1 MSIKK
6 YLLALVLASLATLG
20 WANTAADQLSSL
32 LKFQTLQAQFKQAT
46 LSGQRVLR
54 RASGKMS
61 VKRPGK
67 FRWSV
72 IKPMQTL
79 LIINGT
85 TAWNY
90 DKDLMQAT
98 KQHLSK
104 AQGLNAASLLSGDA
118 KDLANNFQIK
128 QEPTQGTKEKTFM
141 LIPNAQTS
149 FTSIQLSF
157 EGQQLL
163 SMQTTNALGQRTV
176 FMFSKVSYNQ
186 PIADSLFKFKPP
198 KGVDVLDNG
207 K

>member
-6 YLLALVLASLATLG
+6 YVVATLLVVLTAYS
-20 WANTAADQLSSL
+20 WANDAADKLSSL
-32 LKFQTLQAQFKQAT
+32 MNFKTLQAQFKQAT
-46 LSGQRVLR
+46 LADQRVLR
-54 RASGKMS
+54 RASGQMW
-61 VKRPGK
+61 VKRPGL

-72 IKPMQTL
+72 SKPMQTL
-79 LIINGT
+79 LVINKT

-98 KQHLSK
+98 RQHLSK

-118 KDLANNFQIK
+118 KNLASRFQVK
-128 QEPTQGTKEKTFM
+128 LVPTQGTKEHTFI
-141 LIPNAQTS
+141 LTPKEQTS

-157 EGQQLL
+157 ENKQLL

-176 FMFSKVSYNQ
+176 FMFSKVVYNQ
-186 PIADSLFKFKPP
+186 PMANTLFNFKPP

-207 K
+207 

>member
-6 YLLALVLASLATLG
+6 YTLTLVLTTLTAFS
-20 WANTAADQLSSL
+20 WANDAADKLSSL
-32 LKFQTLQAQFKQAT
+32 MNFQTLQARFKQAT
-46 LSGQRVLR
+46 LADQRVLR
-54 RASGKMS
+54 RASGKMW
-61 VKRPGK
+61 VKRPGM

-72 IKPMQTL
+72 IKPIQTL
-79 LIINGT
+79 LVINKT

-98 KQHLSK
+98 KQHLSS
-104 AQGLNAASLLSGDA
+104 AQGLNAASLLSGNA
-118 KDLANNFQIK
+118 KDLATRFQVK
-128 QEPTQGTKEKTFM
+128 QEPTQGTKEHTF
-141 LIPNAQTS
+141 LLTPKEQTS

-157 EGQQLL
+157 ENKQLL

-176 FMFSKVSYNQ
+176 FMFSQVVYNQ
-186 PIADSLFKFKPP
+186 PIANKLFQFKPP